1 MNLFL
6 GCPIW
11 AFKGWIGNF
20 YPKGTKSPDYL
31 REYSRRLNTVEGNTT
46 FYAVPAPETVMKWV
60 EDTPPS
66 FQLCPKIP
74 KAISHSGK
82 VSEHI
87 PETLEFLGVM
97 SQLGSRLGPTFLQL
111 PPSYSPGMTDDLQAF
126 LEAWPP
132 EARLAVEVRHTYW
145 FDSPHYESLTNLLS
159 KYQAARVVID
169 TRPIRTLKG
178 DSILEGSVYLRLLQA
193 RERKPNL
200 PIIPELTS
208 NFVFLRFIGH
218 PQMEQNLP
226 VIEEWTEH
234 LAGWLQEGAQV
245 YVFCHCPDER
255 QDPLI
260 ARQFHRRIAARIS
273 VPPLP
278 WDEIEPDVSGPAKLF

>member
-1 MNLFL
+1 M
-6 GCPIW
+6 
-11 AFKGWIGNF
+11 
-20 YPKGTKSPDYL
+20 
-31 REYSRRLNTVEGNTT
+31 
-46 FYAVPAPETVMKWV
+46 
-60 EDTPPS
+60 
-66 FQLCPKIP
+66 
-74 KAISHSGK
+74 
-82 VSEHI
+82 
-87 PETLEFLGVM
+87 
-97 SQLGSRLGPTFLQL
+97 
-111 PPSYSPGMTDDLQAF
+111 
-126 LEAWPP
+126 
-132 EARLAVEVRHTYW
+132 EVRHTYW